1 MSLQIGIVG
10 LPNAGKS
17 TLFNALT
24 KGHAATAAYPFTTID
39 PNVGVASIPDERLE
53 QVAALVQPE
62 KTIPATVEFVDIAGL
77 VKGAHR
83 GEGLGNQFLGHIR
96 NTDAI
101 AMVLRAFRSPDVAHV
116 FPEVN
121 PLLDLDTLD
130 LELML
135 ADVETLD
142 RRLERVRAQAKARP
156 KDFAEEIA
164 FLERAREALNRGQ
177 RLALASL
184 APKEQA
190 FLAPL
195 NLLSLKPRLYVVN
208 VGEEDLPDGGPLTR
222 EALARA
228 EREGVPTIVLSA
240 QVEADLAEWPEEE
253 AQAYRQ
259 ELGLDRSGLERLV
272 WASFRLLDLITF
284 ITATGRAAV
293 RAWPILRGTTA
304 REAAGKVHTDMQR
317 GFIRAEVISWADLVR
332 VGSFAAAREQGLL
345 RLEGRDYV
353 VQDGDVIH
361 FRFAV

>member
-53 QVAALVQPE
+53 KVAALVQPE

-77 VKGAHR
+77 VKGAHK

-101 AMVLRAFRSPDVAHV
+101 AIVLRAFRSPDVAHV
-116 FPEVN
+116 FLEID

-130 LELML
+130 LELRL

-142 RRLERVRAQAKARP
+142 RRLEKVRAQAKARP

-208 VGEEDLPDGGPLTR
+208 VGEEDLPDGGPLAW

-272 WASFRLLDLITF
+272 RASFRLLDLITF
-284 ITATGRAAV
+284 ITATGRTAV

-304 REAAGKVHTDMQR
+304 WEAAGKVHTDMQR

-332 VGSFAAAREQGLL
+332 VGSFATAREQGLL

>member
-24 KGHAATAAYPFTTID
+24 KGHAAVAAYPFTTID

-53 QVAALVQPE
+53 RVAALVQPE

-77 VKGAHR
+77 VKGAHK

-101 AMVLRAFRSPDVAHV
+101 VIILRAFRSPDVAHV
-116 FPEVN
+116 FPEID

-142 RRLERVRAQAKARP
+142 RRLEKVRGQAKARP

-164 FLERAREALNRGQ
+164 FLEQVRETLNRGQ
-177 RLALASL
+177 RLTTAALS
-184 APKEQA
+184 PKEQA

-208 VGEEDLPDGGPLTR
+208 VGEEDLPDGGPLAQG
-222 EALARA
+222 ALARA
-228 EREGVPTIVLSA
+228 EKEGVPALVLSA
-240 QVEADLAEWPEEE
+240 QVEADLADWPEED
-253 AQAYRQ
+253 ARAYRQ

-284 ITATGRAAV
+284 ITATGRTAV

-304 REAAGKVHTDMQR
+304 WEAAGKVHTDMQR
-317 GFIRAEVISWADLVR
+317 GFVRAEVISWKDLVH

>member
-24 KGHAATAAYPFTTID
+24 RGHAATASYPFTTID
-39 PNVGVASIPDERLE
+39 PNVGVASIPDQRLE

-77 VKGAHR
+77 VKGAHK

-101 AMVLRAFRSPDVAHV
+101 AIVLRAFQSPDVAHV
-116 FPEVN
+116 FPEVD

-135 ADVETLD
+135 ADVATLD
-142 RRLERVRAQAKARP
+142 RRLEKVRGQAKARP
-156 KDFAEEIA
+156 KDFADELA
-164 FLERAREALNRGQ
+164 LLERARETLNAGQ

-184 APKEQA
+184 SPREREM
-190 FLAPL
+190 LAPL

-208 VGEEDLPDGGPLTR
+208 VGEENLPGGGPLAQK
-222 EALARA
+222 ALARA
-228 EREGVPTIVLSA
+228 RQEGVPAVVLSA
-240 QVEADLAEWPEEE
+240 QVEADLAEWPPEE

-259 ELGLDRSGLERLV
+259 EVGLEQSGLERLV

-284 ITATGRAAV
+284 ITATGRTAV
-293 RAWPILRGTTA
+293 RAWPVVRGTTA
-304 REAAGKVHTDMQR
+304 WEAAGKVHTDMQR